1 MDKFIYIM
9 KNNLTLIIIK
19 LYNIMSEFESEIFEK
34 KIKDLEFEIIFL
46 SQKNNLLEKK
56 LESITNQYNDLK
68 NELLDIEEHISFCKE
83 NQL

>member
-9 KNNLTLIIIK
+9 KNNLTLILIK